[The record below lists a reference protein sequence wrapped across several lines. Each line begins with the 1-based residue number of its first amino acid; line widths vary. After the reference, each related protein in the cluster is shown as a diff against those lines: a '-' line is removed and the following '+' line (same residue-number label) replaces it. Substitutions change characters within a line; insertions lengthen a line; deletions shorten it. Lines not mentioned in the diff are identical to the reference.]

1 VLSAAGG
8 WLRSPWLEVAAT
20 PATSAHVR
28 RWWGAA
34 GNYYVFLRRNLR
46 PGGVSTYGC
55 ARVTVSG
62 DAGQL
67 RDLLSLSD
75 TFEFWFNI
83 VTPVDMPNQ

>member
-1 VLSAAGG
+1 MAALTVVGSRG
-8 WLRSPWLEVAAT
+8 DPGHQRARTEMVGRRRQLLCLPSPKFAARRSLD
-20 PATSAHVR
+20 
-28 RWWGAA
+28 
-34 GNYYVFLRRNLR
+34 N
-46 PGGVSTYGC
+46 